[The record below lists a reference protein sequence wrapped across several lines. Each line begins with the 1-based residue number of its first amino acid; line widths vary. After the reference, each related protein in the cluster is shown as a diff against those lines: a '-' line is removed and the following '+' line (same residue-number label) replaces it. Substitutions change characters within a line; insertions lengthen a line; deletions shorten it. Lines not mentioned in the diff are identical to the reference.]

1 MQKSYIGLNSHFTYS
16 KLFRFL
22 ISPILM
28 MVFTS
33 VYGVVDGFFISNFAG
48 KTAFAAINVIM
59 PVTMILGAFGF
70 MIGTGGTAIVSKTL
84 GEGDKERANNYFS
97 FLVYATVVI
106 GIIISVIAI
115 IFLPKIATLL
125 GIDEEMAPYAVIYG
139 RIIIGFTP
147 FFMLQN
153 LFQSF
158 FITAE
163 RPALGFKVTFISGC
177 TNMILDAL
185 FVWVLRFGVTGAAV
199 ATGISQL
206 VGSTIPLLYFVSK
219 RNDSILR
226 LGKGNFNFKVL
237 LKTCTNGSSELVSN
251 ISGSIVSI
259 IFNFQLLK
267 LAGQNG
273 VSAYGVMMYVNFIYV
288 AIFIGYVI
296 GTAPIIGYNYGA
308 QNKGELQNI
317 FKKSLLIMGSLGVIM
332 TLLAFALSGP
342 ISKIFVGY
350 DAELC
355 EMTKNAFRIFCFSFL
370 FAGFGIFGSSMFTA
384 LGNGAVSAIISFL
397 RTLVFQISCVLILP
411 EFFGVNGIWISMM
424 IAEILS
430 TVVTAIFVIAKRKK
444 YGYF

>member
-1 MQKSYIGLNSHFTYS
+1 
-16 KLFRFL
+16 
-22 ISPILM
+22 M

-237 LKTCTNGSSELVSN
+237 LKTCTNGWSELVSN

-259 IFNFQLLK
+259 VFNFQLLK

-308 QNKGELQNI
+308 QNFACLCPIRSYFKNFRWLRRGTLRDDQKRFQNI
-317 FKKSLLIMGSLGVIM
+317 LLFLFICRLRYFRVIDVYGARQRRSVGNHFLFKNFG
-332 TLLAFALSGP
+332 
-342 ISKIFVGY
+342 ISDFMRAY
-350 DAELC
+350 L
-355 EMTKNAFRIFCFSFL
+355 TRIFRRKRHLDFNDDCRNFIYRSYCDIRNSKTQKVRIFL
-370 FAGFGIFGSSMFTA
+370 NFIF
-384 LGNGAVSAIISFL
+384 I
-397 RTLVFQISCVLILP
+397 
-411 EFFGVNGIWISMM
+411 
-424 IAEILS
+424 
-430 TVVTAIFVIAKRKK
+430 
-444 YGYF
+444 